1 MSDPSATPVPSQ
13 IPWWHPP
20 ALPVTTT
27 FDFPG
32 WRIDRVIGPCFGLVV
47 RSLGIGRGFSAQFQG
62 LGGGEVTAYTQLL
75 EETRQQAMD
84 RLIYHAQL
92 LRANA
97 IIGMRFDSSEVGQ
110 AYTEIVAYGTAVL
123 VSVDESTP
131 FTAEMP
137 TAAVP
142 DTAAAAHPATA
153 HGYVPYEAPPPPS
166 RPDLP

>member
-1 MSDPSATPVPSQ
+1 MSNPQGTAQNQ

-27 FDFPG
+27 FEFPG
-32 WRIDRVIGPCFGLVV
+32 WKIDRIIGPCFGLVV
-47 RSLGIGRGFSAQFQG
+47 RSLGIGRGFTASFQG
-62 LGGGEVTAYTQLL
+62 LGGGEVTQYTQLL

-92 LRANA
+92 LQANA

-123 VSVDESTP
+123 VSVD
-131 FTAEMP
+131 
-137 TAAVP
+137 
-142 DTAAAAHPATA
+142 DATA
-153 HGYVPYEAPPPPS
+153 HTADMPTQVAPSPAPAAADHGFVPYQAPPPPEH
-166 RPDLP
+166 P